1 VPVNERPPQDG
12 GPGELGDRLVVVLMW
27 LGAIAILVGAALI
40 VWGAVR

>member
-12 GPGELGDRLVVVLMW
+12 GRGDLGDRLVVVLMW
-27 LGAIAILVGAALI
+27 VGAAAILIGAALI